1 MDICSKWGAPE
12 FVRCDN
18 GTELVNHLT
27 SALYDAFGVRVLRGT
42 VRHPQSQGAVERF
55 NRTLLTLIRKTESQC
70 DDWLSALNMMLFACR
85 NRPQSV
91 MGVSPMEAIC
101 GWSPRGLVVDKPR
114 DFLSSSAWVDK
125 LRQHSAAV

>member
-1 MDICSKWGAPE
+1 MDIWSKWDAPE

-70 DDWLSALNMMLFACR
+70 DDWLSALNMMLFA
-85 NRPQSV
+85 S
-91 MGVSPMEAIC
+91 IC
-101 GWSPRGLVVDKPR
+101 YGCFTNGSNVWLVTTWSCC
-114 DFLSSSAWVDK
+114 
-125 LRQHSAAV
+125 